1 MNIPVLIGGATTS
14 KMHTAVKLEP
24 YYKNNIVMHVLDA
37 SRSVVVVQKL
47 LDPENGDDYKKEIR
61 EEY

>member
-1 MNIPVLIGGATTS
+1 MLVGGATTS

-24 YYKNNIVMHVLDA
+24 CYQNNIVMHVLDA
-37 SRSVVVVQKL
+37 SRAVVVVQKL